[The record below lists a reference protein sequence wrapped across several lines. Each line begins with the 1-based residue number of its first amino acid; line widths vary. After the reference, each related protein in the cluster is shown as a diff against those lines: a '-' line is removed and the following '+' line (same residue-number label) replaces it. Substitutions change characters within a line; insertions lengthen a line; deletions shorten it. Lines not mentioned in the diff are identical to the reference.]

1 MALAQDEPAAP
12 EVRKL
17 LEEAVQGNHALF
29 MTVVNLGE
37 VMYTIEMRHGLE
49 AAQETLA
56 TIEKS
61 PIQIVDVD
69 RELGL
74 KAAALK
80 AQTGMGYADCFVGA
94 LADRLNAAIIT
105 GDKDFQLLE
114 SRVVIDW
121 LPGTEAE

>member
-1 MALAQDEPAAP
+1 MALAQDEPGAP
-12 EVRKL
+12 EVRRL
-17 LEEAVQGNHALF
+17 LEEGVEGDHDLF
-29 MTVVNLGE
+29 MTVVNFGE

-49 AAQETLA
+49 AAQEMLA

-80 AQTGMGYADCFVGA
+80 AQTGVGYADCFVGA
-94 LADRLNAAIIT
+94 LADQLNAAIVT
-105 GDKDFQLLE
+105 GDKDFRLLE
-114 SRVVIDW
+114 GRVVIDW
-121 LPGTEAE
+121 LPGPEA